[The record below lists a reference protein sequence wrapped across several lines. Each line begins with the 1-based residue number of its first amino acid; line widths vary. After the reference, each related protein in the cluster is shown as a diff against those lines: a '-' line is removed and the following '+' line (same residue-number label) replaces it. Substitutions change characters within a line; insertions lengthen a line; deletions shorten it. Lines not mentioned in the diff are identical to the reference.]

1 MLGHLLVVF
10 RTSRCDFRNLCE
22 KRCTKM
28 GSRASG
34 VRFKPVSRPFK
45 KMTHEKIRKYAFGLD
60 FWPFRSSRCHFRNLR
75 EKRCTKMGSRASGVP
90 SKPVSQLFNKKTA
103 THENSKNLLLGLFCC
118 LSEALVVIFGIYAK
132 NAAQKLGRERLGCDL
147 GRFRGL

>member
-90 SKPVSQLFNKKTA
+90 LGPISWPIKKFRTSQK
-103 THENSKNLLLGLFCC
+103 SRILLLGLVFGLWGFC
-118 LSEALVVIFGIYAK
+118 LQVRPFPG
-132 NAAQKLGRERLGCDL
+132 
-147 GRFRGL
+147 F